1 MKRLIDLDEAL
12 RGLDGMFPAEAKSEY
27 QQGIATGLALAKVR
41 LLSLPST
48 EEITE
53 QELIDEAKR
62 RGYVIFK
69 RKEWVSLLK
78 CPVCGKK
85 PLEWFDSGDKLLF
98 YECQNGCLTGG
109 KGNRRQARVLW
120 NKAVEEEGAW
130 KCLG

>member
-12 RGLDGMFPAEAKSEY
+12 RGLDGMFPAEVKSEY
-27 QQGIATGLALAKVR
+27 QQGIASGLALAKVR
-41 LLSLPST
+41 IVSMPSV
-48 EEITE
+48 EKITE

-62 RGYVIFK
+62 QGYVIFK

-78 CPVCGKK
+78 CPVCGRK
-85 PLEWFDSGDKLLF
+85 PLKWGDAF
-98 YECQNGCLTGG
+98 SVYYECQNGCLTGG
-109 KGNRRQARVLW
+109 KGNQRQARVLW